1 MKRIKVI
8 QINIYKGKYLSKLI
22 DFLKKEDA
30 DIITMQEVTAGGFNL
45 AGDKSANLF
54 EILQEKL
61 NLNGVYHG
69 DLKLTGSSDSSF
81 GNAVL
86 TKFEIKKSRF
96 ITLKKFRPVTL
107 EELDGASAFE
117 IRPKIPR
124 HMLDVLVDLSIG
136 KLHTISVHGAWT
148 APPSD
153 TPQTLR
159 QAKIIVKI
167 LKSLGKEP
175 FIMGGDLNATPQS
188 EVIKMIGGV
197 ANNLMDG
204 ISVKQTT
211 HPKIHK
217 IVPRGFLVDYIFT
230 SKHFK
235 VLSLNVPE
243 VTVSDHL
250 PVVAELELMENSPL
264 FW

>member
-1 MKRIKVI
+1 MKRIKFI

-30 DIITMQEVTAGGFNL
+30 DIVTMQEVTVGGFNL
-45 AGDKSANLF
+45 TGDKSANLF
-54 EILQEKL
+54 EILKKKL
-61 NLNGVYHG
+61 KLNGVYHG
-69 DLKLTGSSDSSF
+69 DLKLTGLPRSSF

-86 TKFEIKKSRF
+86 TKFGIKKSRV
-96 ITLKKFRPVTL
+96 IILKKFRPVTL
-107 EELDGASAFE
+107 EELDGAGAFE

-124 HMLDVLVDLSIG
+124 HMLDVLVDSPIGELYAISI
-136 KLHTISVHGAWT
+136 HGAWT

-153 TPQTLR
+153 TPETLR
-159 QAKIIVKI
+159 QAKIIVKV
-167 LKSLGKEP
+167 LKSLGETP

-188 EVIKMIGGV
+188 EVIKMVCGV
-197 ANNLMDG
+197 ANNLM
-204 ISVKQTT
+204 INSFFEYTT

-217 IVPRGFLVDYIFT
+217 IVPRKFLVDYIFT

-235 VLSLNVPE
+235 VLSFDVPE
-243 VTVSDHL
+243 ITVSDHL
-250 PVVAELELMENSPL
+250 PIVAELELMENSPL